1 MEIEVAG
8 SQPVDIYRLL
18 ISCVTPRPIAWVTS
32 IDAQERVNL
41 APFSFFNAFGA
52 DPPIVVFAPNRKR
65 DGSKKDTLA
74 NVEATGDFVVNAAVA
89 SLAAE
94 VNLSSKE
101 LPHGESEVELTG
113 LSLAPSKKVKT
124 PRLAESPLHM
134 ECVLRQVLSI
144 GDKQL
149 SANLVIGEVVLF
161 HIDDRVLDEQRRID
175 PRKLKTIARL
185 GASYYCHTSDL
196 FEMQRP

>member
-1 MEIEVAG
+1 MEIEVAR
-8 SQPVDIYRLL
+8 SQPLDVYRLL

-32 IDAQERVNL
+32 IDAQQRVNL

-52 DPPIVVFAPNRKR
+52 EPPVVVFGPNRKK

-74 NVEATGDFVVNAAVA
+74 NIEATGDFVINAAVA
-89 SLAAE
+89 SLAE
-94 VNLSSKE
+94 QMNLSSKE

-113 LSLAPSKKVKT
+113 LSLTPSKKVKT

-134 ECVLRQVLSI
+134 ECVLRQVVPI

-149 SANLVIGEVVLF
+149 SANLVIGEIVLF
-161 HIDDRVLDEQRRID
+161 HVDDGLLDEQGRLD
-175 PRKLKTIARL
+175 PRKVKTIARL
-185 GASYYCHTSDL
+185 GGNFYCHTSDL
-196 FEMQRP
+196 FEMKRP